1 MSRSNLWTIYKNLKP
16 KDQIKWQT
24 ATKDVLKAEIKKIN
38 KISKSQ
44 LIKQLNIRSF
54 NKFEN
59 KRNQVKAQ
67 LFEQRQQRKI
77 QKKEAKVSKNKT
89 YQFLNN
95 PQTKKQ
101 ITLTAKNFLQNINHL
116 KLHNGWLL
124 EMHYKSDTQDSYK
137 IITNYREIK
146 ELLNN
151 IKRGYSENIIEQY
164 GSDVNDI
171 YEFVLHGGE
180 ITLTWYNANDYKKTH
195 NGAYFKNFHNLW
207 VDKELI
213 DLSRYQVYSKYQ
225 KIDYEVCLY
234 YALEKAGLPEAD
246 LNSLKFMICEKDV
259 LLRDINNI
267 SKSFDF
273 KVIITYNDNQNKAKK
288 RIYNKEGT
296 FEVNLGLVDEHYFI
310 NEETEYTSK
319 IFTGKRDSR
328 NRKLSSYDIIRRLYV
343 ESDKYLTPITI
354 ENINNQEHFL
364 KFDLDYKL
372 RELKN
377 CCNCKD
383 SLLYNE
389 EFSKTLFR
397 GCSDIGDKCKFSEY
411 QPYNRQSN
419 KAIFKGKF
427 KLENNPN
434 LNYQLCFVDLETY
447 NEDGHKPYCL
457 GYSFENQD
465 SRQCIYGLDCIT
477 KFLDLLTTNTVI
489 ITHNLAFDFRGFI
502 HNLTKFKDPIE
513 TGTKLKHIQ
522 CRYKYNYLVFK
533 DNCAFLPFKLSD
545 LPQMFNLKSGDKGI
559 YPYDLITKDNIE
571 DKMLFKD
578 VLKSKHIKKCD
589 YKEFEENCLN
599 SGSIFHKNNHRYVDI
614 KKYTIH
620 YCNQDVNILKQSYMT
635 FRNQIKEITKLDI
648 ITLISLPQLADE
660 YFKTQGVYDDCYKI
674 SGVAQDFIRKAAHGG
689 RVMTRKN
696 KKYHVTNKIL
706 SDFDAVSLYPSAMFR
721 LLGYLKGIPKLITNS
736 YLDKDYYFIEIKITN
751 IKTHRAFPLAS
762 IKDNGIKNYTND
774 IIGETIVV
782 DKITLEDLIEFQGV
796 EYKFIRGYYFDDG
809 FNPKIKEVIDFMFNE
824 RIKLK
829 QQKNPLQNAYKLIL
843 NASYGKLIQKP
854 IKTKKKFFEGPYH
867 HYVIRNAKNIES
879 YSKINDNLIVITQKK
894 SIINHFT
901 GVHMAC
907 QVLSMSKRI
916 MNEVMCLAED
926 NDLKI
931 FYQDTDSMHI
941 EQQHIKILSKK
952 FKEKYSK
959 ELIGEKMGQFHSD
972 FEVKGADKDYEI
984 NAVESIFL
992 GKKAYIDKLE
1002 YKKNGEI
1009 NYDYHIRMK
1018 GMPSQIIKDYNE
1030 NYLQTYLDLY
1040 NRKRIKLDMVSCCP
1054 LELTKNYKAI
1064 NRVSFIRELYFE

>member
-1 MSRSNLWTIYKNLKP
+1 MSRPQLWNIYKNLKP
-16 KDQIKWQT
+16 KNQIQWST
-24 ATKDVLKAEIKKIN
+24 ATKDVLKAEIQKIN

-77 QKKEAKVSKNKT
+77 QKKEIKISKNKT
-89 YQFLNN
+89 YQFLQN
-95 PQTKKQ
+95 PQSEKQ

-116 KLHNGWLL
+116 QLHNGWLL
-124 EMHYKSDTQDSYK
+124 EMHYQSDTQDHYK

-146 ELLNN
+146 DLLNN
-151 IKRGYSENIIEQY
+151 IKRGYSETITQDY
-164 GSDVNDI
+164 GSDVVDI
-171 YEFVLHGGE
+171 YNFVLHGGK
-180 ITLTWYNANDYKKTH
+180 ITLRWFNANNYHRTH

-207 VDKELI
+207 ENKLKQLI

-234 YALEKAGLPEAD
+234 YSLEKAGLSEAD
-246 LNSLKFMICEKDV
+246 LNSLKFMICEKDI

-267 SKSFDF
+267 SKSFGF
-273 KVIITYNDNQNKAKK
+273 KIIVTYNDNRNFASK
-288 RIYNKEGT
+288 RIYNKEGA

-310 NEETEYTSK
+310 NEETQYTSE

-343 ESDKYLTPITI
+343 ESNKYLTPITI

-364 KFDLDYKL
+364 KFDSNYKL
-372 RELKN
+372 RDLKKV
-377 CCNCKD
+377 CKCD
-383 SLLYNE
+383 QE
-389 EFSKTLFR
+389 ECVGLS
-397 GCSDIGDKCKFSEY
+397 DKCKYNEY
-411 QPYNRQSN
+411 RHYNNSSS
-419 KAIFKGKF
+419 KTIFQGKF
-427 KLENNPN
+427 KPENNPN

-465 SRQCIYGLDCIT
+465 SIKFTYGLDCVT
-477 KFLDLLTTNTVI
+477 QFLDLLTTNTVI

-502 HNLTKFKDPIE
+502 HHLTKFKDPIE

-545 LPQMFNLKSGDKGI
+545 LPKMFNLKSGDKGI
-559 YPYDLITKDNIE
+559 YPYDLITKDNNE

-578 VLKSKHIKKCD
+578 ILKSKHIKECD

-599 SGSIFHKNNHRYVDI
+599 SRSIFTKDKHRYVDI

-620 YCNQDVNILKQSYMT
+620 YCNQDVNILKKSYMT
-635 FRNQIKEITKLDI
+635 FRSQIKEITKLDI

-660 YFKTQGVYDDCYKI
+660 YFKSQGVYDGCYKI

-696 KKYHVTNKIL
+696 KKYHITNKIL

-736 YLDKDYYFIEIKITN
+736 YLDKDYYFIEIEITN
-751 IKTHRAFPLAS
+751 VKTHRAFPLAS
-762 IKDNGIKNYTND
+762 IKDNNGIKNYTND

-829 QQKNPLQNAYKLIL
+829 QQENSLQNAYKLIL

-854 IKTKKKFFEGPYH
+854 IKTKKKFYEGPEYYR
-867 HYVIRNAKNIES
+867 YVIKNAKNIES
-879 YSKINDNLIVITQKK
+879 YCKINDNLIVINQKK

-952 FKEKYSK
+952 FKEKYNK
-959 ELIGEKMGQFHSD
+959 ELIGEKMGQFNSD

-1002 YKKNGEI
+1002 YKKNGQLQ
-1009 NYDYHIRMK
+1009 YDYHIRMK

-1040 NRKRIKLDMVSCCP
+1040 NRKKIKLDMVSCCP

-1064 NRVSFIRELYFE
+1064 NRVSFIRKLYFN